1 MYVNYIPIASEISKC
16 RQPPNTWNELKL
28 NKFLHQFSSPK
39 TCFGVTYLN
48 PPWFHKYNQMSKI
61 YNCMTFNIIQCMFLS
76 NLLQANQTP
85 FVKVHALKAATA
97 TSTSWHRKRDKWQ
110 DYWRSKAG
118 LDLIGVIFSIW
129 TSITL
134 SVNICVHQSA
144 QAHLPL
150 GDVRW
155 LSLCDAQFANTIAR
169 RLAEKQRCWSCV
181 ITHVIQRCI

>member
-1 MYVNYIPIASEISKC
+1 MYVNYIPVVSEISKC
-16 RQPPNTWNELKL
+16 RQPEKNTWNELKL
-28 NKFLHQFSSPK
+28 NKFLPPFSSPK
-39 TCFGVTYLN
+39 TFFGATYLN
-48 PPWFHKYNQMSKI
+48 PPWFHKYNQIPLYDI
-61 YNCMTFNIIQCMFLS
+61 YIIQCMFLY

-118 LDLIGVIFSIW
+118 PDLIGVIFSIW

-155 LSLCDAQFANTIAR
+155 SGWLRSNVVD
-169 RLAEKQRCWSCV
+169 
-181 ITHVIQRCI
+181 HV